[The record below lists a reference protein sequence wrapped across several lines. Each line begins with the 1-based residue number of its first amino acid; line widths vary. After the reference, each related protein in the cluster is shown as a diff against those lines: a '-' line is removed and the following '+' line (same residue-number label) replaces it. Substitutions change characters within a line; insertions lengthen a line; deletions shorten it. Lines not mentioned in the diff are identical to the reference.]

1 MRICTTGFPR
11 ILVFACVSLA
21 AAVSAQAGELTR
33 LQVHAT
39 PGANTFAGWSEQAP
53 FKRVHTV
60 ALELGDEL
68 EGKILSLST
77 TALPD
82 THRVS
87 MQFETSMAISD
98 EGPHID
104 LLDWKHCVS
113 EWKFLPRMQGGNS
126 YTLPGPTETEASCFP
141 SFTPQEIQAAT
152 LAELQGYGFEETR
165 VQRWLELART
175 VSALGEGPLYV
186 GVSKVRLRIEHYV
199 DDQWVEVTRVEFTSP
214 LGC

>member
-11 ILVFACVSLA
+11 ILVFACLSLA
-21 AAVSAQAGELTR
+21 AAASVQAGELTR
-33 LQVHAT
+33 LQLHAA
-39 PGANTFAGWSEQAP
+39 PGGNTFSGWSEQAP

-68 EGKILSLST
+68 EGTILSLSS
-77 TALPD
+77 TASPG

-87 MQFETSMAISD
+87 LQFETSMAISD

-113 EWKFLPRMQGGNS
+113 DWKFMPRMQDGNS
-126 YTLPGPTETEASCFP
+126 YILQAPTDAEASCFP
-141 SFTPQEIQAAT
+141 SFTPQQIEAAL
-152 LAELQGYGFEETR
+152 LAELQNYSFEEAR
-165 VQRWLELART
+165 VQRWLELAKT
-175 VSALGEGPLYV
+175 AGTPGEGPLYI
-186 GVSKVRLRIEHYV
+186 GISKVRLRVEQFV
-199 DDQWVEVTRVEFTSP
+199 DDQWAEVTTVEFTLP

>member
-1 MRICTTGFPR
+1 MHTCITRFPR
-11 ILVFACVSLA
+11 ILFFACVLLA

-33 LQVHAT
+33 LQLHAA
-39 PGANTFAGWSEQAP
+39 PGAMTFAGWSEQAP
-53 FKRVHTV
+53 FKRLHTV
-60 ALELGDEL
+60 ALKLGDEL
-68 EGKILSLST
+68 EGTILSLST
-77 TALPD
+77 TASPE

-113 EWKFLPRMQGGNS
+113 EWKFLQPMQGGNH
-126 YTLPGPTETEASCFP
+126 YRLPGPTEAEASCFP
-141 SFTPQEIQAAT
+141 PVTAQEIEAAV
-152 LAELQGYGFEETR
+152 LAELQGYSFEEAR
-165 VQRWLELART
+165 VQRWLELARG
-175 VSALGEGPLYV
+175 VSAPGEGPSYV
-186 GVSKVRLRIEHYV
+186 GVSKMRLRFEQYV